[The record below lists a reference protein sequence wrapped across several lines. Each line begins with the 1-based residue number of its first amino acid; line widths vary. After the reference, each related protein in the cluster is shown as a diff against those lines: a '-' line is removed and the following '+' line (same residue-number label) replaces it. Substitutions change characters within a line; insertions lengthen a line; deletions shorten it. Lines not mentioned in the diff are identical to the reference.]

1 MSRAMTMELAGLNT
15 VITGATG
22 GLGQALSM
30 AFWRAGSNLLLLGRS
45 TERLQELGQSL
56 PSREGQTLHLME
68 CNLAEPAGADA
79 LVAGVRERWAH
90 LDILVNNAGILGPVG
105 PLWENEW
112 DAWTA
117 AIMLN
122 LMVPVQLCRSLIPM
136 MNRGGSV
143 INISGGGATSP
154 RPYFSAY
161 GSAKAA
167 LVRFSETLA
176 VETAPLGIRVNCIAP
191 GIMRTRMVEQ
201 VVEIGAARAGSQE
214 HRKAQEVLE
223 TGGTPPETPADLAVL
238 LASERGNAITGK
250 LLSAAWDPWKDLPD
264 HAADLAESDV
274 YTLRRIVPSDRG
286 MKWGKN

>member
-1 MSRAMTMELAGLNT
+1 MTKVQAGALAGLNAF
-15 VITGATG
+15 ITGATG
-22 GLGQALSM
+22 GLGRALSR
-30 AFWRAGSNLLLLGRS
+30 AFWSAGANLLLSGRS
-45 TERLQELGQSL
+45 KDRLQQLGHGL
-56 PSREGQTLHLME
+56 PAREGQTLHLVE
-68 CNLAEPAGADA
+68 CDLAVPDGAAA
-79 LVAGVRERWAH
+79 LVAGVRERWKR
-90 LDILVNNAGILGPVG
+90 LDVLVNNAGILGPVG

-117 AIMLN
+117 AMMLN
-122 LMVPVQLCRSLIPM
+122 LMVPVQLCRSLIPLM
-136 MNRGGSV
+136 SRGGSV

-201 VVEIGAARAGSQE
+201 VVEIGATRAGSQE
-214 HRKAQEVLE
+214 HRKAEEVLK
-223 TGGTPPETPADLAVL
+223 TGGTPPETPAELAVL
-238 LASERGNAITGK
+238 LASEHGRAITGK

-264 HAADLAESDV
+264 HVADLAKSDV

>member
-1 MSRAMTMELAGLNT
+1 M
-15 VITGATG
+15 
-22 GLGQALSM
+22 
-30 AFWRAGSNLLLLGRS
+30 
-45 TERLQELGQSL
+45 ERLQELGQRL
-56 PSREGQTLHLME
+56 PSREGQILQLVE
-68 CNLAEPAGADA
+68 CDLGGPDGTGV
-79 LVAGVRERWAH
+79 LVARVRKCWTR

-117 AIMLN
+117 AMMLN
-122 LMVPVQLCRSLIPM
+122 VMVPVQLCRSLIPM
-136 MNRGGSV
+136 MNEGGSV

-154 RPYFSAY
+154 RPHFSAY
-161 GSAKAA
+161 ASSKAA

-176 VETAPLGIRVNCIAP
+176 VETATLGIRVNCIAP

-201 VVEIGAARAGSQE
+201 VVEIGATRAGSQE
-214 HRKAQEVLE
+214 HRKAEEVLK
-223 TGGTPPETPADLAVL
+223 TGGTPPETPAELAVL
-238 LASERGNAITGK
+238 LASEHGRAITGK

-264 HAADLAESDV
+264 HVADLAKSDV

>member
-1 MSRAMTMELAGLNT
+1 MTKVQAGALAGLNAF
-15 VITGATG
+15 ITGATG
-22 GLGQALSM
+22 GLGRALSR
-30 AFWRAGSNLLLLGRS
+30 AFWSAGANLLLSGRS
-45 TERLQELGQSL
+45 KDRLQQLGHGL
-56 PSREGQTLHLME
+56 PAREGQTLHLVE
-68 CNLAEPAGADA
+68 CDLAVPDGAAA
-79 LVAGVRERWAH
+79 LVAGVRERWKR
-90 LDILVNNAGILGPVG
+90 LDVLVNNAGILGPVG

-117 AIMLN
+117 AMMLN
-122 LMVPVQLCRSLIPM
+122 LMVPVQLCRSLIPLM
-136 MNRGGSV
+136 SRGGSV

-201 VVEIGAARAGSQE
+201 VVEVGATLAGAQE

-223 TGGTPPETPADLAVL
+223 TGGTPPETPAELAVL
-238 LASERGNAITGK
+238 LASERGKAITGK
-250 LLSAAWDPWKDLPD
+250 LLSAAWDAWTDLPE
-264 HAADLAESDV
+264 HADDLSKSDV

-286 MKWGKN
+286 MKWGKK

>member
-30 AFWRAGSNLLLLGRS
+30 AFWRAGANLLLSGRS